1 MDTDLLKAF
10 VAVTETGG
18 FSSAGKL
25 LHRTQSAISLQIKR
39 LEDRVGEP
47 LFKRNSRNVV
57 LTAAGGRL
65 LPYARHILK
74 LSNEAMRVMGA
85 ENPETL
91 IRLGIPEEQAGA
103 YLPQLLPRFAREY
116 PQVLIEVICEAS
128 SLLVQ
133 DFQNGALDVVLA
145 IRHKPTQSGQLLGRE
160 PLIWVAS
167 ADHELAQWDPLP
179 LALNPEGCI
188 FRAHAFAALGR
199 QEMHWDVRY
208 TSQSPTG
215 INLPVK
221 LGLAATVKTP
231 RSIPQG
237 CRMIGLDEGLPELGY
252 VETEIHKSPGQANN
266 EAFNAFCEL
275 LTGIVTHADNLE
287 AIPVSA
293 HQ

>member
-25 LHRTQSAISLQIKR
+25 LHRTQSAVSLQIKR

-47 LFKRNSRNVV
+47 LFKRTSRNVV
-57 LTAAGGRL
+57 LTPAGGRL

-74 LSNEAMRVMGA
+74 LHDEAMRVMGA
-85 ENPETL
+85 DSPETL
-91 IRLGIPEEQAGA
+91 IRLGITEEQAST
-103 YLPQLLPRFAREY
+103 YLPELLPRFAREY
-116 PQVLIEVICEAS
+116 PQVRIEVICEAS

-133 DFQNGALDVVLA
+133 DFQNGLLDVVLA
-145 IRHKPTQSGQLLGRE
+145 IRHTPTQSGQLLGRE

-167 ADHELAQWDPLP
+167 GAHELCLDPLP
-179 LALNPEGCI
+179 LALNAEGCI

-199 QEMHWDVRY
+199 EELHWDVRY

-215 INLPVK
+215 INLPVQ
-221 LGLAATVKTP
+221 LGLATTVKTP
-231 RSIPQG
+231 RSVPER
-237 CRMIGLDEGLPELGY
+237 CRIIGPDEGLPELGY
-252 VETEIHKSPGQANN
+252 VETELHRSPSQANN
-266 EAFNAFCEL
+266 EAFNALCEL

-287 AIPVSA
+287 AIPFSPG
-293 HQ
+293 Q

>member
-10 VAVTETGG
+10 VAVAETEG

-39 LEDRVGEP
+39 LEDRVGDP

-74 LSNEAMRVMGA
+74 LQNEAMRVMGA
-85 ENPETL
+85 ESPESL
-91 IRLGIPEEQAGA
+91 IRLGIPEEQAGT
-103 YLPQLLPRFAREY
+103 YLPLLLPRFAREY
-116 PQVLIEVICEAS
+116 PHVLIEVICEAS
-128 SLLVQ
+128 SLLVR
-133 DFQNGALDVVLA
+133 DFQEGLLDVVLA

-160 PLIWVAS
+160 PLVWVIS
-167 ADHELAQWDPLP
+167 AEHELTQWDPLP
-179 LALNPEGCI
+179 LSLNPEGCI

-199 QEMHWDVRY
+199 EEMYWDVRY
-208 TSQSPTG
+208 ISQSPTG
-215 INLPVK
+215 INLPVQ

-231 RSIPQG
+231 RSVPAGCCIVGPQT
-237 CRMIGLDEGLPELGY
+237 RLPDLGY
-252 VETEIHKSPGQANN
+252 VETELHRSPSQANN

-275 LTGIVTHADNLE
+275 LTGIVTHADTLE
-287 AIPVSA
+287 AIPFSDS
-293 HQ
+293 Q

>member
-47 LFKRNSRNVV
+47 LFRRNSRNVV

-74 LSNEAMRVMGA
+74 LNNEAMRVMGA

-91 IRLGIPEEQAGA
+91 IRLGIPEEQAGT
-103 YLPQLLPRFAREY
+103 YLPLLLPRFAREY

-133 DFQNGALDVVLA
+133 DFQNGVLDVVLA

-167 ADHELAQWDPLP
+167 AEHELAQWDPLP

-199 QEMHWDVRY
+199 EEMKWDVRY

-215 INLPVK
+215 INLPVQ

-231 RSIPQG
+231 RSVPGG
-237 CRMIGLDEGLPELGY
+237 CRIVGPEAGLPELGY
-252 VETEIHKSPGQANN
+252 VETEIHRSPSQANN

-287 AIPVSA
+287 AIPFSTN
-293 HQ
+293 H